1 MVDLAGEGGH
11 EAWLVDR
18 LVADMAVEVAIGA
31 FGRAER
37 PVQIDAETRLA
48 VIAIDA

>member
-1 MVDLAGEGGH
+1 MGDFTQETGD
-11 EAWLVDR
+11 EAFLVDR